1 MSVIYS
7 IIRHGAT
14 LAYRLWYNLSFEGL
28 ENIPDPKDGTFIIAC
43 NHRSYADPV
52 LLSLKVKRRCTYMA
66 KEELFKNPLF
76 SALIRAFGAFPV
88 KRGEGDNGII
98 DISVGK
104 LREGKNL
111 AIFPEGTRSKDGKV
125 GRGKTGVA
133 LIAARAGVPV
143 LPCGISYEG
152 KLKFRTKVKVKY
164 GPLISPEKL
173 QISEIPQPKELKL
186 LKGTIMDAITGLV
199 ENQ

>member
-1 MSVIYS
+1 ME
-7 IIRHGAT
+7 
-14 LAYRLWYNLSFEGL
+14 NLPE
-28 ENIPDPKDGTFIIAC
+28 EGTFIIAC

-66 KEELFKNPLF
+66 KEELFKNPVF

-88 KRGEGDNGII
+88 QRGQGANGII
-98 DISVGK
+98 DIAVGK
-104 LREGKNL
+104 LKSGKNL

-143 LPCGISYEG
+143 VPCGIAYEDKLHFRNKITVRHG
-152 KLKFRTKVKVKY
+152 K
-164 GPLISPEKL
+164 PISPVQLK
-173 QISEIPQPKELKL
+173 ISDKAAPRELKELKN
-186 LKGTIMDAITGLV
+186 TIMSSITELV
-199 ENQ
+199 ER